1 MYNEIIELIEK
12 HRIKEAFVQLEALT
26 REPEYQEISTDL
38 HQCKV
43 IYMYML
49 QYIASGANDPEREM
63 LYMDIQRR
71 CNSLVSQIAFIQK
84 TSKSY
89 MRQRLTDIQT
99 RRALTLPQR
108 LELVNN
114 SRKWK
119 LLMTID
125 NKQHSEDPKNEQMA
139 ELSIMRYTDEA
150 FYQTWASPSWSKN
163 DYRSALDIMLSGCFP
178 INTLAVIISAVTLN
192 QTYLFDANKLRFLLQ
207 VYANCNNKEIAWRA
221 LTGIALT
228 VYFNE
233 DKLHFYPDI
242 VKQLDELSASKET
255 RNRLNTLQSILLY
268 SRETEGINREME
280 EQIMPSILKKDKEWI
295 NKGKKI
301 IEMEDIEEA
310 IAANPEWSKD
320 IENMQEQLMAI
331 KKLEEEGA
339 DTQMASFAHLK
350 SFTFFNEAAHWF
362 YLFDMNSAFVKRIPD
377 LEKIKKNPF
386 FNLLINMPS
395 FCDSDKYSLL
405 FALNSMPE
413 MHKTVADLPE
423 GIIDMNA
430 NILPQKADDIAM
442 ARFYIFD
449 LYRFFKLWRF
459 RSEQKDIFAQPLALW
474 KCKTLAKM
482 FATPEVLLGIADHL
496 THFNHINEASEVYG
510 LLCKE
515 QNDQASLWEKYG
527 YTLQL
532 QKMYAE
538 ALVAYTKA
546 DLIKPN
552 SEWTIKQKMQCH
564 RHLKQ
569 YKETLECLSFLLN
582 KEPDNLKLCQ
592 LAGQCYVKTGQ
603 YDKALPYFFKIEY
616 LDKSPNNAR
625 RAIAWCHFMT
635 DQYDEAMKY
644 YEMLLKSDCATASD
658 WLNMGHIYLVKND
671 IQKALE
677 YYKKSEGNGTH
688 EDFVTMYFADQDT
701 LQSKGVDNILI
712 CVVPDMI

>member
-1 MYNEIIELIEK
+1 
-12 HRIKEAFVQLEALT
+12 
-26 REPEYQEISTDL
+26 
-38 HQCKV
+38 
-43 IYMYML
+43 
-49 QYIASGANDPEREM
+49 
-63 LYMDIQRR
+63 
-71 CNSLVSQIAFIQK
+71 
-84 TSKSY
+84 
-89 MRQRLTDIQT
+89 
-99 RRALTLPQR
+99 
-108 LELVNN
+108 
-114 SRKWK
+114 
-119 LLMTID
+119 
-125 NKQHSEDPKNEQMA
+125 
-139 ELSIMRYTDEA
+139 
-150 FYQTWASPSWSKN
+150 
-163 DYRSALDIMLSGCFP
+163 
-178 INTLAVIISAVTLN
+178 
-192 QTYLFDANKLRFLLQ
+192 
-207 VYANCNNKEIAWRA
+207 
-221 LTGIALT
+221 
-228 VYFNE
+228 
-233 DKLHFYPDI
+233 
-242 VKQLDELSASKET
+242 
-255 RNRLNTLQSILLY
+255 
-268 SRETEGINREME
+268 
-280 EQIMPSILKKDKEWI
+280 
-295 NKGKKI
+295 
-301 IEMEDIEEA
+301 
-310 IAANPEWSKD
+310 
-320 IENMQEQLMAI
+320 
-331 KKLEEEGA
+331 
-339 DTQMASFAHLK
+339 
-350 SFTFFNEAAHWF
+350 
-362 YLFDMNSAFVKRIPD
+362 
-377 LEKIKKNPF
+377 
-386 FNLLINMPS
+386 
-395 FCDSDKYSLL
+395 
-405 FALNSMPE
+405 

-423 GIIDMNA
+423 GMIDINA
-430 NILPQKADDIAM
+430 NIPPQKADDIAM

-552 SEWTIKQKMQCH
+552 SAWTIKQKMQCH

-677 YYKKSEGNGTH
+677 YYKKAEGNGTH